1 MDTDVKN
8 VSRVDEINPIVQPF
22 LQGTR
27 GRDLNNWG
35 PRIGFN
41 WAPGDGRTSVHGG
54 YGIYYDRITLQIQ
67 SLERGLDG
75 RALPVEVRAGNVFF
89 LDSMTGQFPPFAPS
103 IGQPVH
109 RLHPPRARAHR
120 ASTSSTTTMQNPSV
134 QQFNLGFQRELPW
147 NIVLRVDGVH
157 DLGTH
162 FIIGRPSAR
171 CSTPWS
177 AVPIASSTS
186 SRASTPTTTRCFSAR
201 SDAVSAS
208 VSARTYTFFQVV

>member
-1 MDTDVKN
+1 MQDDWRLRPDLTLNVGLRYEMDTDVKN

-75 RALPVEVRAGNVFF
+75 RALPDR
-89 LDSMTGQFPPFAPS
+89 S
-103 IGQPVH
+103 
-109 RLHPPRARAHR
+109 ARR
-120 ASTSSTTTMQNPSV
+120 QRVLSST
-134 QQFNLGFQRELPW
+134 R
-147 NIVLRVDGVH
+147 
-157 DLGTH
+157 
-162 FIIGRPSAR
+162 
-171 CSTPWS
+171 
-177 AVPIASSTS
+177 
-186 SRASTPTTTRCFSAR
+186 
-201 SDAVSAS
+201 
-208 VSARTYTFFQVV
+208 